1 MSSSSIQSLEQLY
14 NEMNLQNSPKPVER
28 AAYVEASMDP
38 FTAPTPPPQPQEAV
52 APSNPFRMPQP
63 LQPALPE
70 VAAPKQESSNPTVQ
84 IQMYFDRMTKMMMTM
99 DDRLSRLESLMS
111 HNLYLLHQQQQQQL
125 QQQQQAQQQQQQQPQ
140 QQPKKTQEEDLEL
153 ALKEQVKTEL
163 EQLKKMQAQYEQDGE
178 IARKIQE
185 QMDSAYFNEEKKKF
199 YTQPAAPFAQ
209 PQQSQRPR
217 IPGMEEC
224 PLCQNQFKLNEL
236 EAHVYACLDGENN
249 VNVEGKAKVVDKP
262 GFLERLFGSKKQ
274 VPEDQ
279 IPLMGSPH
287 PSGHAHAEYPGH
299 PGAMYPMAYPAPMY
313 PMPSSPYMHNAA
325 SQPPPQ
331 FYYYMPQHNQTA

>member
-38 FTAPTPPPQPQEAV
+38 FTAPTPPPQQQQEAV

-70 VAAPKQESSNPTVQ
+70 VASPKQESSNPAVQ

-140 QQPKKTQEEDLEL
+140 QQPKKSQEEDLEL

-178 IARKIQE
+178 VARKIQE
-185 QMDSAYFNEEKKKF
+185 QMDSDYFNEEKKKF

-224 PLCQNQFKLNEL
+224 PLCQHQFKLSEL
-236 EAHVYACLDGENN
+236 EGHVYACLDGENN
-249 VNVEGKAKVVDKP
+249 VNAEGKARVVDKP

-274 VPEDQ
+274 VSEDQ

-287 PSGHAHAEYPGH
+287 PSAHAEYPGH
-299 PGAMYPMAYPAPMY
+299 PGGMY

>member
-1 MSSSSIQSLEQLY
+1 MSSSSVQSLEQLY

-38 FTAPTPPPQPQEAV
+38 FTAPTPPPTQSQEAV
-52 APSNPFRMPQP
+52 SPSNPFRMPQP

-70 VAAPKQESSNPTVQ
+70 VASPKQESSNATVQ
-84 IQMYFDRMTKMMMTM
+84 IQTYFDRMMKMMMTM

-125 QQQQQAQQQQQQQPQ
+125 QQQAVQQQQQQQP

-185 QMDSAYFNEEKKKF
+185 QMDSDYFNEEKKKF
-199 YTQPAAPFAQ
+199 YTQPAAPFV
-209 PQQSQRPR
+209 QQQISRPR

-224 PLCQNQFKLNEL
+224 PLCQNQFKLGEL

-249 VNVEGKAKVVDKP
+249 VNAEGKAKVVDKP
-262 GFLERLFGSKKQ
+262 GFLERLFGSKKE
-274 VPEDQ
+274 VPADKV
-279 IPLMGSPH
+279 PLLGSPH
-287 PSGHAHAEYPGH
+287 PSEYPGH
-299 PGAMYPMAYPAPMY
+299 PAAMYPMAYPAPMY
-313 PMPSSPYMHNAA
+313 PMPSSPYMHHGAA
-325 SQPPPQ
+325 PAQPPPQ

>member
-1 MSSSSIQSLEQLY
+1 
-14 NEMNLQNSPKPVER
+14 MNLQNSPKPVER